1 MGIRLLYKAKYSGEL
16 ASAFDLSDFLNQ
28 FFHIEIIEFF
38 IGKII
43 FNKAFYTHTYIYI
56 QLYLELHST
65 HCVKPS
71 FSAHILK
78 NITTSNT
85 SSAEP
90 FNSVYFTMK
99 LKTWRLMIWY
109 TPKEQKNVS
118 VIDLWTYNWF
128 KQRNAYIQFPSN
140 IVSQGFRGLCKD

>member
-1 MGIRLLYKAKYSGEL
+1 MGIRLPYKAKYSGEL

-43 FNKAFYTHTYIYI
+43 FNKAFYTHKYIYI
-56 QLYLELHST
+56 QLFLELQST

-78 NITTSNT
+78 NTTTSNT
-85 SSAEP
+85 LSAKP

-99 LKTWRLMIWY
+99 LKT
-109 TPKEQKNVS
+109 
-118 VIDLWTYNWF
+118 
-128 KQRNAYIQFPSN
+128 
-140 IVSQGFRGLCKD
+140 